1 MKSRELRFITFS
13 LILATILGG
22 FLGSFIGA
30 YLPEGAVKTLFER
43 DLKIGLGDQGIV
55 FNEQAENF
63 KPLYLNLYSISL
75 GFLLLIRINFV
86 SVLAV
91 ILVIIYFK
99 WWYI

>member
-1 MKSRELRFITFS
+1 MRNRELKFITVS

-22 FLGSFIGA
+22 FLGAFIGA
-30 YLPEGAVKTLFER
+30 YLPDGAVKTLFER
-43 DLKIGLGDQGIV
+43 DLKIGIGDQGIV
-55 FNEQAENF
+55 FNQEAENF
-63 KPLYLNLYSISL
+63 KPLYLNLYSISFGL
-75 GFLLLIRINFV
+75 LLLIRINFV